1 MWRKPPSASVSR
13 LVPRAYKA
21 LACSLLSLSPQPPP
35 SLPLLPRFSSS
46 LPMPC
51 GLGLAVVGLD
61 YLDAQQP
68 PSTGTSNGSRWLEL
82 AASAMVYRRRQPPR
96 QYSVTLLTD
105 TPKALWDNA
114 SATRCRLLG
123 GWYSTSTTDPD
134 WPHFR
139 HRMPWQQSSVC
150 SISFLHDDYMAR
162 LDTPL
167 VVDQ

>member
-13 LVPRAYKA
+13 LVPCAYKSPRLFA
-21 LACSLLSLSPQPPP
+21 ALSLPTTTTFPPSPPP
-35 SLPLLPRFSSS
+35 VLFLSPY
-46 LPMPC
+46 
-51 GLGLAVVGLD
+51 GLWPWTRHRWSRLSR
-61 YLDAQQP
+61 AQQP

-82 AASAMVYRRRQPPR
+82 AASAMVYRLRQPPR
-96 QYSVTLLTD
+96 QYSITLLTD
-105 TPKALWDNA
+105 TPEALWDNA

-139 HRMPWQQSSVC
+139 HRTPWQQSSVC